1 LLVSVRLPSG
11 QAFAPAARRFGR
23 GLSASSSVVAR
34 RTVTASSSTAL
45 RMGLL
50 DGLKK
55 IVTGQDPVELL
66 AQENE
71 QTLAAYRTKV
81 EKINGLEDAYEKLS
95 DEQLRARTDEFR
107 RRLASGETLDTLLV
121 EAFAVVREAAWRVLS
136 MRHFDVQLMGGMALH
151 EGRLAEMATGE
162 GKTLVAVLPTYLH
175 ALTGKGAF
183 VVTTSDYL
191 SRRDGETMGQVF
203 RALGLSVGVV
213 QAYQKEPQRR
223 AAYACDVTYVS
234 NQELG
239 FDFLRDNLALS
250 MENVVQRPYN
260 FCVVD
265 EADSILIDEAR
276 TPLIISR
283 KGTSRP
289 SPA

>member
-1 LLVSVRLPSG
+1 
-11 QAFAPAARRFGR
+11 
-23 GLSASSSVVAR
+23 
-34 RTVTASSSTAL
+34 
-45 RMGLL
+45 M
-50 DGLKK
+50 
-55 IVTGQDPVELL
+55 
-66 AQENE
+66 
-71 QTLAAYRTKV
+71 
-81 EKINGLEDAYEKLS
+81 
-95 DEQLRARTDEFR
+95 
-107 RRLASGETLDTLLV
+107 
-121 EAFAVVREAAWRVLS
+121 
-136 MRHFDVQLMGGMALH
+136 
-151 EGRLAEMATGE
+151 
-162 GKTLVAVLPTYLH
+162 
-175 ALTGKGAF
+175 
-183 VVTTSDYL
+183 
-191 SRRDGETMGQVF
+191 F
-203 RALGLSVGVV
+203 RALGLSVGVL

-250 MENVVQRPYN
+250 MENVVQRPYK